1 MNRTLVKAFGVFC
14 YYSGLIKF
22 FYFLNRKKKRI
33 LTFHNVMQEKDLPYG
48 KRIGLTHTETEFRKI
63 VQEVG
68 KHFSFG
74 IGLDNTKE
82 AIITFDDGY
91 KNQGEIAARILNNL
105 KIPAIIFVA
114 GQNLNNHNPNKAL
127 VVDLLMHWVELA
139 PAGQYELSDKRFDN
153 QVFCLGADRIHTWT
167 KIIWPAFTKDTKTK
181 GESLLQ
187 ILNRQYPLKNILELC
202 SPEYLRL
209 RLTGIDNDD
218 IYHLQTLGWEIGWH
232 TKSHYPLSCLPKDD
246 MEQEM
251 ANAPEQFKKIIFSF
265 PYGELASVN
274 KSSVETAKQYFP
286 AAVSNLPFKNNLT
299 CNHFLPRFML
309 DSDKYLL
316 HMELSGLKQ
325 FITHRKL
332 L

>member
-127 VVDLLMHWVELA
+127 VVDLLMHSVELA
-139 PAGQYELSDKRFDN
+139 PAGQYE
-153 QVFCLGADRIHTWT
+153 
-167 KIIWPAFTKDTKTK
+167 
-181 GESLLQ
+181 
-187 ILNRQYPLKNILELC
+187 
-202 SPEYLRL
+202 
-209 RLTGIDNDD
+209 
-218 IYHLQTLGWEIGWH
+218 
-232 TKSHYPLSCLPKDD
+232 
-246 MEQEM
+246 
-251 ANAPEQFKKIIFSF
+251 
-265 PYGELASVN
+265 
-274 KSSVETAKQYFP
+274 
-286 AAVSNLPFKNNLT
+286 
-299 CNHFLPRFML
+299 
-309 DSDKYLL
+309 
-316 HMELSGLKQ
+316 
-325 FITHRKL
+325 
-332 L
+332 